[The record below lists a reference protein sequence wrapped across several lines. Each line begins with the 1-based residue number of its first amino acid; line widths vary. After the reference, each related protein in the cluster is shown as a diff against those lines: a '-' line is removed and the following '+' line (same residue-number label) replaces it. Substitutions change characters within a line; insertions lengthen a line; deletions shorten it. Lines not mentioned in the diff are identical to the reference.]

1 MSLSVEQQSPGQ
13 PGTPLGADVMT
24 LHDVKVHYP
33 VKEGVLQRVTG
44 AVRAVDGV
52 DLSIRRGETLGL
64 VGESGCGKTTLGR
77 VIAGLVPATSG
88 DIWFDLDDASKVAV
102 ERLRS
107 IPLESMSATDKEAWK
122 QLELQHRLGAM
133 SKSRQRVYRRN
144 CQFVFQDA
152 FSSLNP
158 RQLVRDIVGR
168 PLRVYHEASGDD
180 LDLKV
185 INLLERVGLG
195 PQHLLRYPHQFSG
208 GQRQRVSIARALA
221 LNPEF
226 VVLDEP
232 TSALDVSVQA
242 QILNLLVELQE
253 DLGLTYLFITHD
265 LGVVQHMS
273 DYLAVMYLGKI
284 AEIGP
289 TAEVFNNPLHPY
301 TKVLRDSN
309 PSLEGDAVDGSAHLR
324 LTGTVPNPIDPPQG
338 CRLHPRCPV
347 SQPECG
353 WQVDDM
359 FQSLETSTPASFE
372 AITRV
377 ERDGPFAARLVM
389 SDSGTARELHDEI
402 RNSRS
407 PFGHAVENIS
417 LDGANVSIRLREV
430 EEIPLIP
437 VAPGRMSSCLL
448 AGRPGGITPPSEF
461 RSSPIREG

>member
-1 MSLSVEQQSPGQ
+1 MSVTLDHQNVGQ
-13 PGTPLGADVMT
+13 PAPSSGGDVMT
-24 LHDVKVHYP
+24 LHDVTVHYP
-33 VKEGVLQRVTG
+33 VKQGVLQRVTG

-52 DLSIRRGETLGL
+52 DLSIRRGQTLGL

-77 VIAGLVPATSG
+77 VIAGLVPATGG
-88 DIWFDLDDASKVAV
+88 DIWFDLDEA
-102 ERLRS
+102 LRS
-107 IPLESMSATDKEAWK
+107 RMEHLRSVPAESMTAQERSEWAT
-122 QLELQHRLGAM
+122 LQANHRLGAM
-133 SKSRQRVYRRN
+133 TKERQRVYRRN

-152 FSSLNP
+152 FASLNP

-168 PLRVYHEASGDD
+168 PLRVYHEATGSD
-180 LDLKV
+180 LDVKV

-208 GQRQRVSIARALA
+208 GQRQRISIARALA

-273 DYLAVMYLGKI
+273 DYLAVMYLGRI
-284 AEIGP
+284 AEVGP
-289 TAEVFNNPLHPY
+289 TDQVFTDPLHPY

-309 PSLEGDAVDGSAHLR
+309 PSLEGDEVDGSAHLR

-359 FQSLETSTPASFE
+359 FLSLETSTPASFD
-372 AITRV
+372 AISRV
-377 ERDGPFAARLVM
+377 ERSGPFAAQLVM
-389 SDSGTARELHDEI
+389 ADDASARHLHDEI
-402 RNSRS
+402 TNSRS
-407 PFGHAVENIS
+407 PFGRAVESITLN
-417 LDGANVSIRLREV
+417 GANVSIRLREV

-437 VAPGRMSSCLL
+437 VSPGRMSSCLL
-448 AGRPGGITPPSEF
+448 SGRPGGITPPSES
-461 RSSPIREG
+461 R